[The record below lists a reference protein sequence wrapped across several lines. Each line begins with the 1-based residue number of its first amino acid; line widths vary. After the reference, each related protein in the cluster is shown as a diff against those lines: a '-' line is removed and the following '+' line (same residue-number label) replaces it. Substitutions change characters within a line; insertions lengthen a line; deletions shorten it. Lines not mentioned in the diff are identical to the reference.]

1 MMEALIAMNNQAVE
15 MLFGAVKKM
24 PADKQTW
31 KPLDEGR
38 SALEQCREC
47 ATVADMFQSNID
59 PNHTPRWASFEE
71 MSAESST
78 WDLDKC
84 EAECKATTAK
94 LNQAI
99 AKMTPEQ
106 MVEMHTMP
114 WGMEH
119 SGGEIAGFHYWNLV
133 YHLGQVN
140 YIQTLYGDR
149 DMF

>member
-1 MMEALIAMNNQAVE
+1 MEALIAMNNQAVD
-15 MLFGAVKKM
+15 MFFGAVRKM
-24 PADKQTW
+24 PAEKQTW

-38 SALEQCREC
+38 SALEQAQEL
-47 ATVADMFQSNID
+47 ATAPEMFLMHLAPD
-59 PNHTPRWASFEE
+59 RTPKYSSFEE
-71 MSAESST
+71 ASAAGAQM
-78 WDLDKC
+78 DLDAC
-84 EAECKATTAK
+84 EAECKSLTAEI
-94 LNQAI
+94 NDAI

-106 MVEMHTMP
+106 MAAKHAMP

-119 SGGEIAGFHYWNLV
+119 SGGEIAGFHYWNTV